1 MKTNRKINNVIG
13 LLAILITFSACSGK
27 QKTENPLAETDE
39 KIEKEVVRSLKELQ
53 HEFVNTRYQA
63 YFHYNMCTFK
73 NLHSDEYEGRS
84 RGTEPSSMFAPSGLN
99 MDNWVKAVKVARM
112 EGGWLTTKH
121 HGGFSLWDS
130 EFTDYDV
137 ASSKDTTDIVREFTT
152 KFREAGLKVGL
163 YYSILDYHHGVENGE
178 ISGNDVQ
185 FIKNQIT
192 ELLTNYG
199 KIDYMNF
206 DGWSTWPT
214 TPDFDDIN
222 YGEILGLVKKLQPE
236 CIIVSHTYESNLA
249 HAEVPFADAAGRDYP
264 YHPDYLRPTAASD
277 FLQRGWWW
285 DNTEKMKVS
294 KSVDYILGKLNSYNS
309 HNSVYILNISPNIDG
324 DIDEDVFTRLK
335 EVADVWEK
343 PADIPMEDNWG
354 YQYNTEE
361 NLAFMKPCVQSSM
374 RGFIRDKRA
383 FPRAEIAV
391 DGITEGNTMME
402 QTSWTLE
409 EEKPWWRVDL
419 GGVYTVNEI
428 TIYNRTDADV
438 IELKDFTV
446 TLHDA
451 AGNVVWE
458 SVQSEVPNLSVTIPV
473 SGIDGRFVKIGLN
486 GKGTLALTEVIV
498 K

>member
-1 MKTNRKINNVIG
+1 MKTLIGKRLIQTILFGAVIF
-13 LLAILITFSACSGK
+13 LAAC
-27 QKTENPLAETDE
+27 QPKTESKTESKNAAN
-39 KIEKEVVRSLKELQ
+39 VRSLAELQ

-73 NLHSDEYEGRS
+73 NLNEDEYQGRS
-84 RGTEPSSMFAPSGLN
+84 KGTEPASMFAPSGLK
-99 MDNWVKAVKVARM
+99 MDEWVKAVKVANM

-121 HGGFSLWDS
+121 HGGFCLWDS

-137 ASSKDTTDIVREFTT
+137 ASSGDTTDIVRAFTT
-152 KFREAGLKVGL
+152 AFRQAGLKVGL

-185 FIKNQIT
+185 FLKNQIT
-192 ELLTNYG
+192 ELMTNYG

-222 YGEILGLVKKLQPE
+222 YGEILALVKKLQPE
-236 CIIVSHTYESNLA
+236 CLIISHTYESNLA
-249 HAEVPFADAAGRDYP
+249 HAEVPFADAAGRNYP
-264 YHPDYLRPTAASD
+264 YHPDYMRPTAASD

-285 DNTEKMKVS
+285 DNSEEMGVR
-294 KSVDYILGKLNSYNS
+294 KSVDYILGKLESYNS

-324 DIDEDVFTRLK
+324 GIDDDVFVRLK

-343 PADIPMEDNWG
+343 PADIEIGDNWG

-361 NLAFMKPCVQSSM
+361 NLAFMKPCVQSSTHK
-374 RGFIRDKRA
+374 FIRDKRA
-383 FPRAEIAV
+383 YPRPEIAV
-391 DGITEGNTMME
+391 DGVTEGNCDME

-419 GGVYTVNEI
+419 GDTYSVKEI
-428 TIYNRTDADV
+428 TIFNRTDAEMDQ
-438 IELKDFTV
+438 LKDFTV
-446 TLHDA
+446 SLIDA
-451 AGNVVWE
+451 AGNVVWK
-458 SVQSEVPNLSVTIPV
+458 SVQKETPNTSLAIPV
-473 SGIDGRFVKIGLN
+473 SAKKGRFVKIQLN
-486 GKGTLALTEVIV
+486 GQGALALAEVIV